1 MSENFGIGS
10 PKPGSKPGLL
20 DSVMFLLRFDILAIL
35 KNDFPGHGKLQRGP
49 GGLLAHFMAEK
60 DARCASVRH
69 LTLNPQAWGL
79 SLAAFMHPNE
89 RLAEICLTTSGMN
102 SSCMLGRG
110 VSIDPRGI
118 PGGGAYESPLLFYY
132 FWKKHFIK
140 I

>member
-1 MSENFGIGS
+1 M
-10 PKPGSKPGLL
+10 
-20 DSVMFLLRFDILAIL
+20 MFLLRFDILAIL

-89 RLAEICLTTSGMN
+89 RLAEICLTTSGTD
-102 SSCMLGRG
+102 SPGKLRRG
-110 VSIDPRGI
+110 VSIDPR
-118 PGGGAYESPLLFYY
+118 AYTQIHMNPPHSY
-132 FWKKHFIK
+132 FIIFGRNISLKFNKFM
-140 I
+140 